1 MLSSIQDDDDKL
13 KDADK
18 AKPSPHK
25 KSKLEDDNH
34 SSDSKTKIKKDKTA
48 SQTSPKKTVSSPKTT
63 NNGNSKSIKRNDV
76 TSISK
81 PKVES
86 KVEPKV
92 ELKVKPKVELK
103 KKSPVKKDDMKVSTK
118 VEEDPK
124 TISKAVKPMEI
135 IQDTSAAPS
144 ELWVDKY
151 KPKEL
156 KQIIGQ
162 QTDKSNVKKLLYW
175 LRNWPKNNLEKN
187 GGKRPQRPF
196 HAHNDDG
203 AWAKAALLSGP
214 PGVGKTTTSYLVAKE
229 LGLDIMELNASDTRS
244 KKMLIA
250 SLQDTLSNKS
260 LAKHSQNRILLM
272 DEVDGMA
279 GNEDRGGMAELIGLI
294 KTSKIPVICMCNDR
308 NHPKIRSLA
317 NYTFDLRFH
326 RPNANQ
332 IKAAMMSICFKE
344 NIKDKISPQAL
355 SELIEGCNQDIR
367 QILHHLSMLKGQD
380 TNKLEGGDGS
390 DNQNKAHNSAKK
402 TSIKI
407 GPWDVVRK
415 VFSSSEKKDMS
426 LMDKSDLFFHDY
438 SIGPLFVQENYL
450 LAVPHQADHDKKK
463 TMLCTSKAA
472 DSICMGDL
480 VEKTI
485 RSNNA
490 WSLLPTQAMFSSVI
504 PGEYMS
510 GHVGGK
516 IEFPQVIL
524 KFCFIHI

>member
-1 MLSSIQDDDDKL
+1 MLSSIPDDDKL
-13 KDADK
+13 KDTNN

-25 KSKLEDDNH
+25 KSKIEDNNH
-34 SSDSKTKIKKDKTA
+34 PDSPTKIIKAKTA
-48 SQTSPKKTVSSPKTT
+48 SQTSPKRTVSSPKT
-63 NNGNSKSIKRNDV
+63 NNGNSKIIERKDDV

-81 PKVES
+81 PKV
-86 KVEPKV
+86 KVETK
-92 ELKVKPKVELK
+92 LELK
-103 KKSPVKKDDMKVSTK
+103 KKSPVKKDDLKGSIK

-124 TISKAVKPMEI
+124 TVSKAVKPMEI
-135 IQDTSAAPS
+135 FQDTSDATAPS

-524 KFCFIHI
+524 KFCYIHIV

>member
-1 MLSSIQDDDDKL
+1 MLGAIQDEDKL
-13 KDADK
+13 KDAEK
-18 AKPSPHK
+18 VKPSPHK
-25 KSKLEDDNH
+25 KSKLDQDNH
-34 SSDSKTKIKKDKTA
+34 SDSPTKIKKDQAPSK
-48 SQTSPKKTVSSPKTT
+48 SPEKTVSSPK
-63 NNGNSKSIKRNDV
+63 NNNHGNSKSIKDV
-76 TSISK
+76 TSIS
-81 PKVES
+81 
-86 KVEPKV
+86 
-92 ELKVKPKVELK
+92 KPKVELK
-103 KKSPVKKDDMKVSTK
+103 KKSPVKKDDLKVSTK

-124 TISKAVKPMEI
+124 TVSKAVKPMEI
-135 IQDTSAAPS
+135 IQDTSAAAGPS

-162 QTDKSNVKKLLYW
+162 QTEKSNVKKLLYW

-196 HAHNDDG
+196 NTHNDDG

-244 KKMLIA
+244 KKMLTA

-260 LAKHSQNRILLM
+260 LAKHSQNRIVLM

-308 NHPKIRSLA
+308 NHTKIRSLA
-317 NYTFDLRFH
+317 NYCFDLRFH

-355 SELIEGCNQDIR
+355 TELIEGCNQDIR
-367 QILHHLSMLKGQD
+367 QILHHLSMLKGQVG
-380 TNKLEGGDGS
+380 TNKSEV
-390 DNQNKAHNSAKK
+390 DNKNKAHDAAKK

-450 LAVPHQADHDKKK
+450 LAVPKEADHDKKK
-463 TMLCTSKAA
+463 TMLLTSKAA

-485 RSNNA
+485 RGNNA
-490 WSLLPTQAMFSSVI
+490 WSLLPTQAMFSSVM

-510 GHVGGK
+510 GHVGGR
-516 IEFPQVIL
+516 IEFPQVRRFL
-524 KFCFIHI
+524 KKFFVVVAYGVCCEKK